1 RALVTR
7 QPLMQDARILL
18 ARALLE
24 QNKLPDAEREF
35 RAAAD
40 ATFPMPATLASLR
53 ASLAAAGGAPL
64 KALLDAELDQP
75 TTTDLLIGLPQQ
87 RTGGWSAALRNTSP
101 FDVTVAV
108 AARTD
113 TNARTTTEATV
124 KATDFGEATFQTN
137 GRITSVEVDP
147 DKLYPQIDYDND
159 EAPRQPALSASLDE
173 ATRSLTAQ
181 DYAHA
186 EQVARALVTR
196 QPLMQDA
203 RILLARALLEQN
215 KLPDAERE
223 FRAAADA
230 TFPMP
235 ATLAW
240 SNIGLGEIALRKG
253 QAAEA
258 SRLFT
263 EAVRAE
269 GGYPPTLAARGARL
283 RAEGSQ
289 GASAPAVDEA
299 VRAFAAQLDAAIKGG
314 RKTDIDALIAPGE
327 LVTFSKGIIGS
338 QPELWQTKVLRTE
351 TLGADRVA
359 ADVQIATRSLGRDQ
373 SGTAVL
379 ILTRAGNRF
388 LLTEIPIFEVR

>member
-1 RALVTR
+1 
-7 QPLMQDARILL
+7 
-18 ARALLE
+18 
-24 QNKLPDAEREF
+24 
-35 RAAAD
+35 
-40 ATFPMPATLASLR
+40 LR